1 MRSSSSL
8 SLDSSSNESEQVKAD
23 PFALADLDSL
33 AVQIL
38 SEVGAIQG
46 RHPEI
51 DLSPVSNLA
60 RQMREKAAAVTK
72 FFIDQVE

>member
-1 MRSSSSL
+1 MKSSSSSL
-8 SLDSSSNESEQVKAD
+8 PSSSSSENEEVKAD
-23 PFALADLDSL
+23 PFALADLDEL

-38 SEVGAIQG
+38 QETACIQG
-46 RHPEI
+46 RHPQV

-60 RQMREKAAAVTK
+60 QQMREKAAAVTK